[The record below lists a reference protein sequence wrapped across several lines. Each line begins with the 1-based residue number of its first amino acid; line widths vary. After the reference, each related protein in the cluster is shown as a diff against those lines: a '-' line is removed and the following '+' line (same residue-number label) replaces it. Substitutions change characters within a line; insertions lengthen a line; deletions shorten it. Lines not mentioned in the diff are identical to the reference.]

1 MIHKGIPT
9 LITILFCSIFPFI
22 VQADIIYATQD
33 GNWGETDTW
42 SSGSYPG
49 LEDTVVIDGYHVY
62 LNYDTTVKRLELNN
76 SAGRSASLSLYLAS
90 DLTVTGDFY
99 MLGETDGNDVKLA
112 FFNYGTLI
120 VQGLSNFQ
128 RQSSST
134 DNSIFTIYLRDVGQL
149 KAEGGMLYEYHD
161 AGTLEEEDE
170 IQLSG
175 FSKITVTGDLR
186 FLCHGGKRASIR
198 VGSNASL
205 IVNGSLDAQLT
216 GDAQLRVINNNRM
229 EISGNTLF
237 TNSGGSSG
245 IYAQMAGTSC
255 KIGGKLSLNSTNVGL
270 PIDLEQAV
278 SGAQLEVAGDLEFN
292 TDWENTINLSL
303 GEMTTLLLGGNLVR
317 TVGFGSMIM
326 DRTASLTFNGSVPQ
340 SIPETRPSGNTTDS
354 LHLTNLIFANTS
366 GSPMMPTGHV
376 YLDRNLEL
384 SGGIIQTD
392 ADNLFILKDSVG
404 ISGGSSTAYIDGPIR
419 KIGRTNGDSL
429 VFHIGNQGFYA
440 PFEISR
446 ISNPNSDYT
455 VQYLSC
461 PPPIGTLQNGLIRV
475 SELEYWI
482 MTSTPGSD
490 SVDVRLYWQDAEGSG
505 INNLGSLVVTYF
517 TNATG
522 WMSIGNGGTNGMAF
536 PGEGGSITNDLS
548 CPPPIGTVMFT
559 YGSLDGSNP
568 LPLAF
573 GELKAYQYG
582 KQVELNWITESNFD
596 YFEVEHST
604 DAFNFSYLKTIDAK
618 SGPRNNYQEFDAQPE
633 TGINYYRIRMFDPMG
648 QPRYSDIATVQFQTE
663 DQLQVY
669 PNPVTDHFEL
679 LGVNWE
685 QSSTLVSVYRSNGQ
699 MVYEGM
705 LTADQLSGGLSA
717 KEMNILYNGTY
728 YLILQVEDRSYAAQL
743 LRRDAN

>member
-128 RQSSST
+128 RQSSSI

-461 PPPIGTLQNGLIRV
+461 PPPIGT
-475 SELEYWI
+475 
-482 MTSTPGSD
+482 
-490 SVDVRLYWQDAEGSG
+490 
-505 INNLGSLVVTYF
+505 
-517 TNATG
+517 
-522 WMSIGNGGTNGMAF
+522 
-536 PGEGGSITNDLS
+536 
-548 CPPPIGTVMFT
+548 VMFT